1 MADYS
6 TIKGFNVET
15 LSSDPYASVAASGT
29 WASGG
34 DVNTGKLGMIG
45 FGATQNAVLKSV
57 GEGGSPSGVTNKT
70 ELYDGTSWTE
80 VADGSQACQGGA
92 GFGTTAA
99 GINATG
105 STSSVTQTWDG
116 TSWAD
121 GNNVNTQVTSAA
133 GIGITTAGIKASG
146 VTPSPAATV
155 DTETYNG
162 TTWTESPDVNQAT
175 YQLMGAGTTTA
186 AIIGGGVQ
194 LPNTNYDTTETYDG
208 TAWTAVTPMGTG
220 RAGFGCGTSGTQSD
234 WLVFGGGPDTPA
246 YTANTEHW
254 NGSAWT
260 EVANL
265 ATAMAN
271 GASGGIS
278 TSALSVMG
286 RGPGSIPF
294 GVDTE
299 EFTAAS
305 PVTIAQE
312 GQVWYNDA
320 SDVLKGFGQQGT
332 GAWASGGTVPGYY
345 YGGSLGGTQTAAVVA
360 GGNPG
365 QTTLSF
371 EYNGTSWSATN
382 PLNQGR
388 MYTVCAGFG
397 PQTASQVAGGETTV
411 YLNNSEQ
418 YDGTSWAAVNPMLN
432 SLQSRS
438 IGGTQ
443 AGAIAISGHPG
454 PTTAV
459 EDWDGTCFSA
469 GTASPQARGY
479 GMGGGTQTS
488 AISCGGTSGIA
499 TADVWNGSA
508 WTEIADMN
516 SGRHNSGRA
525 ITSDSNALI
534 FAGEPE
540 PAGRGVLTE
549 QWNGSAWTELADLA
563 TAGNKRPG
571 CGTPLLAMCAGNEA
585 PNNGITEEWTVPTAT
600 KTFTAS

>member
-6 TIKGFNVET
+6 TIKGFT
-15 LSSDPYASVAASGT
+15 IQSLTSDPYASLAASGT
-29 WASGG
+29 WASSNPLNTARYAGASAGTITAGLVAGG
-34 DVNTGKLGMIG
+34 Y
-45 FGATQNAVLKSV
+45 ATAQVAVC
-57 GEGGSPSGVTNKT
+57 ET
-70 ELYDGTSWTE
+70 YDGTSWTE
-80 VADGSQACQGGA
+80 AGNLPAAKDGMMQGVGGISTAAISCGGASPSAPNSQANTWNGTSWTATSALNTGRNQGNICGIITAMLAFSGDSSADQVELYNGTSWSEQNDVNTARAYGA
-92 GFGTTAA
+92 GFGTSTAA
-99 GINATG
+99 IIAGG
-105 STSSVTQTWDG
+105 SPNTAIVESYDG
-116 TSWAD
+116 TSW
-121 GNNVNTQVTSAA
+121 
-133 GIGITTAGIKASG
+133 
-146 VTPSPAATV
+146 
-155 DTETYNG
+155 TETTDLLVATGYNAGVG
-162 TTWTESPDVNQAT
+162 TQTDGLSF
-175 YQLMGAGTTTA
+175 GGT
-186 AIIGGGVQ
+186 GGG
-194 LPNTNYDTTETYDG
+194 
-208 TAWTAVTPMGTG
+208 
-220 RAGFGCGTSGTQSD
+220 TS
-234 WLVFGGGPDTPA
+234 
-246 YTANTEHW
+246 TANTEAW
-254 NGSAWT
+254 NGSVWT

-265 ATAMAN
+265 GSASTTRAPGGTSTAAFAA
-271 GASGGIS
+271 GVKDPS
-278 TSALSVMG
+278 TSGA
-286 RGPGSIPF
+286 
-294 GVDTE
+294 TE
-299 EFTAAS
+299 EWTTAS
-305 PVTIAQE
+305 PVSLAQE
-312 GQVWYNDA
+312 GQVWYNDTTN
-320 SDVLKGFGQQGT
+320 VLKGFGTQGT

-371 EYNGTSWSATN
+371 EYDGTSWSATN

-418 YDGTSWAAVNPMLN
+418 YDGTSWSAVNPMIN

-459 EDWDGTCFSA
+459 EDWDGTSFSA
-469 GTASPQARGY
+469 GTASPEGRGY

-585 PNNGITEEWTVPTAT
+585 PNNGITEEWTVPDAI